1 MNSNYEP
8 LGKNIR
14 LVDIRN
20 NDCITER
27 VLGISIDKFFM
38 PSVANVIGTDLS
50 KYKLLKQGYFA
61 CNPMHVGRDER
72 LPVGVYDE
80 QEPGIVSPAYFMFEV
95 IDKEHL
101 LPDYLMMWFRR
112 PEFDRQCWFRT
123 DGSVRGGITWDD
135 LCRMELPVPEIG
147 VQKNM
152 VKSYQAITDR
162 IALKRKIN
170 DNLRQQA
177 QALFKKWFVDNPDA
191 ILWKEGTFSNLI
203 EKTISGDWGKDSP
216 SGNNTEMV
224 YCIRGADIPEVRAGN
239 KGKMPTRYI
248 LPKNYAAKQLV
259 DGDIVVEISGGS
271 PTQSTGRAAAVSD
284 ALLARYDKGMVCTNF
299 CKALK
304 PRAGYSM
311 YVYYYWQYLYDRDIF
326 FSYENG
332 TTGIKNLD
340 INGFIETEPI
350 VIAPEDLVEKFDAV
364 CQTVFSKIYAN
375 GMENE
380 QLALVRDTILPKL
393 MSGEIDVSAV
403 QL

>member
-1 MNSNYEP
+1 METKKYRFDEVTINFDKKRIPLSSAQREKRQGTFRYYGAQGVIDHVDDYIFDGTYLLIAEDGENLKSKKQNIAQVVDGQFWVNNHAHIVQGNEQCDTRFLCYLINS
-8 LGKNIR
+8 
-14 LVDIRN
+14 
-20 NDCITER
+20 
-27 VLGISIDKFFM
+27 M
-38 PSVANVIGTDLS
+38 DLS
-50 KYKLLKQGYFA
+50 GYVTGSAQPKLSQANLNA
-61 CNPMHVGRDER
+61 VTLS
-72 LPVGVYDE
+72 LPTLAE
-80 QEPGIVSPAYFMFEV
+80 QKRIVEYLYMLDQK
-95 IDKEHL
+95 IDVN
-101 LPDYLMMWFRR
+101 
-112 PEFDRQCWFRT
+112 RQ
-123 DGSVRGGITWDD
+123 
-135 LCRMELPVPEIG
+135 
-147 VQKNM
+147 
-152 VKSYQAITDR
+152 
-162 IALKRKIN
+162 IN